1 MIPHYSVVLC
11 CISFSNGLKVMKKWR
26 NFNERN
32 IKGLR
37 MYQII
42 WNRTQTKKSNI
53 CESVACAQ
61 CWGWFIPT
69 VLQGWSASSLVSL
82 YSRCTKF
89 GFVPKWKGLG
99 ADREVTK
106 EKWWSK
112 ADIFM
117 SELRIHVITTT
128 FMFYREILPIKS
140 GLRFSL
146 FILSKVELFR
156 YGTRKVTTD
165 IKVCSVCCLLLLGSC
180 FLVMLLL

>member
-1 MIPHYSVVLC
+1 M
-11 CISFSNGLKVMKKWR
+11 
-26 NFNERN
+26 
-32 IKGLR
+32 
-37 MYQII
+37 
-42 WNRTQTKKSNI
+42 T
-53 CESVACAQ
+53 CAQ

-165 IKVCSVCCLLLLGSC
+165 IKVCSVLLVVAWFLFLGDALVVTLDVFLLIYFFADVFIVNVQCSEK
-180 FLVMLLL
+180 